1 VVAVTDVD
9 RNAATIERFYA
20 AFGKLDGAGM
30 EACYAPD
37 VHFRDPVFGDLEGRE
52 AGGMWRMLTGNAKD
66 LKIALPSHS
75 AAPDGT
81 GKANWV
87 ATYTFRTGRKVVN
100 DINASFIF
108 GDDGRIAEHIDE
120 FDLYKWSRMA
130 LGPMGYA
137 LGWTPIVRNSIRR
150 QAAEQLDEFLA
161 GEPVGSA

>member
-1 VVAVTDVD
+1 MADAAQ
-9 RNAATIERFYA
+9 NEATIERFYT
-20 AFGKLDGAGM
+20 AFGNLDGAGM

-52 AGGMWRMLTGNAKD
+52 AGAMWRMLTGNAKD
-66 LKIALPSHS
+66 LKIELPSHS
-75 AAPDGT
+75 AADDGT

-100 DINASFIF
+100 DINASFVF
-108 GDDGRIAEHIDE
+108 ADDGRIAEHIDE

-130 LGPMGYA
+130 LGPLGLI

-150 QAAEQLDEFLA
+150 QASEQLDAYLA
-161 GEPVGSA
+161 DEPVESA

>member
-1 VVAVTDVD
+1 MVRVSDEE

-20 AFGKLDGAGM
+20 AFGELDGAGM

-37 VHFRDPVFGDLEGRE
+37 VHFHDPVFGDLEGRE
-52 AGGMWRMLTGNAKD
+52 AGAMWRMLTGNAKD
-66 LKIALPSHS
+66 LRVELPSHS

-100 DINASFIF
+100 DINASFVF
-108 GDDGRIAEHIDE
+108 ADDGRIASHIDD

-130 LGPMGYA
+130 LGPLGLV
-137 LGWTPIVRNSIRR
+137 LGWTPIVKGSIRR
-150 QAAEQLDEFLA
+150 QAGEQLEEFLA
-161 GEPVGSA
+161 AEPVASA